1 MIFRS
6 PYPDVTIPEMGL
18 TPFVLRH
25 ADRLADKPA
34 LIDGPSGRILTYGQ
48 LADGVQRVAAGLA
61 RRGFRKG
68 DVFATVC
75 PNLPEFAL
83 AFYGVA
89 SLGGATTMLNPL
101 YTAEEMHRQL
111 ADAGARFV
119 LTVPERLGA
128 VREAAT
134 GTRVE
139 EVFVLG
145 EAAGASPFGALL
157 QADDCAPGRRHRSRR
172 GRGRPPLLQRHDR
185 PPERGDADPPQPD
198 RGRPGLAGG
207 GPRAGRRDGGD
218 GFPHL
223 PHQRAPPRW
232 PSISTPARRS
242 CSCPAS
248 TCTPSSDFSRTTGQ
262 PASSSHRRSSWNSAD
277 TRAWPTTTSRGSA

>member
-6 PYPDVTIPEMGL
+6 PYPDVAIPEMGL

-34 LIDGPSGRILTYGQ
+34 LIDGPSGRVLTYGQ
-48 LADGVQRVAAGLA
+48 LAEGVQRVAAGLA
-61 RRGFRKG
+61 RRGFRR
-68 DVFATVC
+68 ATSS
-75 PNLPEFAL
+75 PRSARTSRSSPSPSTASRHL
-83 AFYGVA
+83 AA
-89 SLGGATTMLNPL
+89 RRRCSIRCAPPKRC
-101 YTAEEMHRQL
+101 TANF

-145 EAAGASPFGALL
+145 EAAGASPFRALL
-157 QADDCAPGRRHRSRR
+157 QADT
-172 GRGRPPLLQRHDR
+172 
-185 PPERGDADPPQPD
+185 
-198 RGRPGLAGG
+198 
-207 GPRAGRRDGGD
+207 
-218 GFPHL
+218 
-223 PHQRAPPRW
+223 APPAVVIDPAVDVVALPYSSGTTGHPKGVMLTHRNLIAAVLVW
-232 PSISTPARRS
+232 QAVDPAPEDETAVMVFPMFHISGLRPLAIISTLARRS
-242 CSCPAS
+242 CSCRAS
-248 TCTPSSDFSRTTGQ
+248 ICKPSCDFSRTTGQ
-262 PASSSHRRSSWNSAD
+262 PASSSHPRPSWNSAD